1 MFFDARILWRQTSRN
16 STAGPRWQYALSRLW
31 GVTWCLTMLLAA
43 SCTPFAGGAPEPP
56 TELLLYDWEDD
67 IPQHVLDQFT
77 QETGLPVKF
86 VTYES
91 TEEAAA
97 QLRTGASYDLAVIE
111 NRFIPALIEEKV
123 LRELDQSLL
132 PNFKNISPNFRGLI
146 YDPENTYTVPYSWGT
161 SGMVMRS
168 DLQTAIRRWADLWN
182 LGDAGRVVFYRGQP
196 RETIS
201 LTLKSLGFSANSEK
215 PAELQA
221 VVERLLELRPIVEFS
236 EDYDPVTV
244 ARALADGVAVAAMGY
259 AFDVSEGKALGVDL
273 DYVLPEEGGLL
284 WGDNFV
290 VPAASAHPVEA
301 QQLIDFLLRP
311 EISAAIMNEKTF
323 AMANEAALPFVTP
336 ELASNETV
344 FPPNYQMQH
353 LEIVLP
359 LSAAGEKLY
368 AQVWAQFI
376 AADATDIPTHE

>member
-1 MFFDARILWRQTSRN
+1 MTSGAKVVQRSN
-16 STAGPRWQYALSRLW
+16 LELLGDLLRRYAAS
-31 GVTWCLTMLLAA
+31 LLRGGAWSLA
-43 SCTPFAGGAPEPP
+43 LLVAVSCTPFAGNAPTAPV
-56 TELLLYDWEDD
+56 ELLLYDWADD
-67 IPQHVLDQFT
+67 IPQHVLDRFT

-97 QLRTGASYDLAVIE
+97 TLRTGVSYDVAVIE

-123 LRELDQSLL
+123 LAELDQSLL

-146 YDPENTYTVPYSWGT
+146 YDPENAYTVPYSWGT
-161 SGMVMRS
+161 SGIVVRS
-168 DLQTAIRRWADLWN
+168 DLQTPPIQKWADLWH
-182 LGDAGRVVFYRGQP
+182 LGDSRRVAFYRGQP
-196 RETIS
+196 RETIG

-221 VVERLLELRPIVEFS
+221 ALEMLLELRPVVEFS
-236 EDYDPVTV
+236 EEYDPVTV

-259 AFDVSEGKALGVDL
+259 AFDVSEGAALGVDL

-290 VPAASAHPVEA
+290 VPAASAHPAEA

-311 EISAAIMNEKTF
+311 EISATIMNEKVF

-336 ELASNETV
+336 ELAHNEAV
-344 FPPNYQMQH
+344 FPPNQQMQH

-359 LSAAGEKLY
+359 LSSAGEELY
-368 AQVWAQFI
+368 AQVWEQFL
-376 AADATDIPTHE
+376 AASDAPINQP

>member
-1 MFFDARILWRQTSRN
+1 MTSGAKVVQRSN
-16 STAGPRWQYALSRLW
+16 LELLGDLLRRYAAS
-31 GVTWCLTMLLAA
+31 LLRGGAWSLA
-43 SCTPFAGGAPEPP
+43 LLVAVSCTPFAGNAPTAPV
-56 TELLLYDWEDD
+56 ELLLYDWADD
-67 IPQHVLDQFT
+67 IPQHVLDRFT

-97 QLRTGASYDLAVIE
+97 TLRTGVSYDVAVIE

-123 LRELDQSLL
+123 LAELDQSLL

-146 YDPENTYTVPYSWGT
+146 YDPENAYTVPYSWGT
-161 SGMVMRS
+161 SGIVVRS
-168 DLQTAIRRWADLWN
+168 DLQTPPIQKWADLWH
-182 LGDAGRVVFYRGQP
+182 LGDSRRVAFYRGQP
-196 RETIS
+196 RETIG

-221 VVERLLELRPIVEFS
+221 ALEMLLELRPVVEFS
-236 EDYDPVTV
+236 EEYDPVTV

-259 AFDVSEGKALGVDL
+259 AFDVSEGAALGVDL

-290 VPAASAHPVEA
+290 VPAASAHPAEA

-311 EISAAIMNEKTF
+311 EISATIMNEKVF

-336 ELASNETV
+336 ELANNEAV
-344 FPPNYQMQH
+344 FPPNQQMQH

-359 LSAAGEKLY
+359 LSSAGEELY
-368 AQVWAQFI
+368 AQVWEQFL
-376 AADATDIPTHE
+376 AASDAPINQP